1 MTENERQP
9 VRAFTVDET
18 AAGERLDKFLST
30 VCPDLTRSAA
40 ARVIEE
46 GGVLLDGAPG
56 NKKDKLRPGT
66 RVELRLPE
74 PKPMEVLPEHIPL
87 DVVYEDGDLL
97 VVNKPKGMVV
107 HPAPGNYTGT
117 LVNALLYHCGDS
129 LSGINGELRPGIV
142 HRIDRDTSGLII
154 AAKNDFAHVKLAEQ
168 LQDHTLARTY
178 RCIVTGNLREDTGT
192 VNAPIGRCPACRL

>member
-9 VRAFTVDET
+9 VRTFTVDET

-46 GGVLLDGAPG
+46 GGVLLDGSPG

-87 DVVYEDGDLL
+87 DVVYEDDDLL

-117 LVNALLYHCGDS
+117 LVNALLYYCGDS
-129 LSGINGELRPGIV
+129 LSGLGNL
-142 HRIDRDTSGLII
+142 IDRVLYGYVIDFIEPTFMQFAVFNIADCAVTCGGISFVLWLAVDLFRSGDG
-154 AAKNDFAHVKLAEQ
+154 KK
-168 LQDHTLARTY
+168 
-178 RCIVTGNLREDTGT
+178 GT
-192 VNAPIGRCPACRL
+192 THDGK

>member
-56 NKKDKLRPGT
+56 NKKDKLAR
-66 RVELRLPE
+66 
-74 PKPMEVLPEHIPL
+74 
-87 DVVYEDGDLL
+87 
-97 VVNKPKGMVV
+97 
-107 HPAPGNYTGT
+107 APGWS
-117 LVNALLYHCGDS
+117 C
-129 LSGINGELRPGIV
+129 
-142 HRIDRDTSGLII
+142 
-154 AAKNDFAHVKLAEQ
+154 
-168 LQDHTLARTY
+168 
-178 RCIVTGNLREDTGT
+178 
-192 VNAPIGRCPACRL
+192 ACRSQSPWRCCRRISP

>member
-56 NKKDKLRPGT
+56 WS
-66 RVELRLPE
+66 
-74 PKPMEVLPEHIPL
+74 
-87 DVVYEDGDLL
+87 
-97 VVNKPKGMVV
+97 
-107 HPAPGNYTGT
+107 
-117 LVNALLYHCGDS
+117 C
-129 LSGINGELRPGIV
+129 
-142 HRIDRDTSGLII
+142 
-154 AAKNDFAHVKLAEQ
+154 
-168 LQDHTLARTY
+168 
-178 RCIVTGNLREDTGT
+178 
-192 VNAPIGRCPACRL
+192 ACRSQNPWRCCRSISP

>member
-56 NKKDKLRPGT
+56 NKKTSCAR
-66 RVELRLPE
+66 
-74 PKPMEVLPEHIPL
+74 
-87 DVVYEDGDLL
+87 
-97 VVNKPKGMVV
+97 
-107 HPAPGNYTGT
+107 APGWSC
-117 LVNALLYHCGDS
+117 VCRS
-129 LSGINGELRPGIV
+129 QSPW
-142 HRIDRDTSGLII
+142 
-154 AAKNDFAHVKLAEQ
+154 
-168 LQDHTLARTY
+168 
-178 RCIVTGNLREDTGT
+178 RC
-192 VNAPIGRCPACRL
+192 CRSISP

>member
-9 VRAFTVDET
+9 VRAFTVNET

-46 GGVLLDGAPG
+46 GGVLLDGSPG

-87 DVVYEDGDLL
+87 DVVYEDDDLL
-97 VVNKPKGMVV
+97 VV
-107 HPAPGNYTGT
+107 APGNYTGT
-117 LVNALLYHCGDS
+117 LVNALLYYCGDS
-129 LSGINGELRPGIV
+129 LSGVGGVIRPGIV
-142 HRIDRDTSGLII
+142 HRIDKDTSGLLMV
-154 AAKNDFAHVKLAEQ
+154 AKNDFAHV
-168 LQDHTLARTY
+168 DLARQIQEHSFHRAY
-178 RCIVTGNLREDTGT
+178 QAV
-192 VNAPIGRCPACRL
+192 V

>member
-66 RVELRLPE
+66 RVELRLPDHAAHTA
-74 PKPMEVLPEHIPL
+74 KGVTAVVQQRVHQRAGIIPRCR
-87 DVVYEDGDLL
+87 
-97 VVNKPKGMVV
+97 V
-107 HPAPGNYTGT
+107 H
-117 LVNALLYHCGDS
+117 H
-129 LSGINGELRPGIV
+129 
-142 HRIDRDTSGLII
+142 
-154 AAKNDFAHVKLAEQ
+154 
-168 LQDHTLARTY
+168 HTLGL
-178 RCIVTGNLREDTGT
+178 VHHL
-192 VNAPIGRCPACRL
+192 

>member
-56 NKKDKLRPGT
+56 TKKDKLRPGP

-117 LVNALLYHCGDS
+117 LVNALLYYCGDS
-129 LSGINGELRPGIV
+129 LSGV
-142 HRIDRDTSGLII
+142 
-154 AAKNDFAHVKLAEQ
+154 AA
-168 LQDHTLARTY
+168 
-178 RCIVTGNLREDTGT
+178 
-192 VNAPIGRCPACRL
+192 

>member
-74 PKPMEVLPEHIPL
+74 PKPIEVLPEHIPL
-87 DVVYEDGDLL
+87 DVVYEDGVMKLMNRQAFAGSVATTDRLL
-97 VVNKPKGMVV
+97 RVAAGAGIPWTEALQMLTISPAKRIGLEKTKGRLAAGYDADMV
-107 HPAPGNYTGT
+107 
-117 LVNALLYHCGDS
+117 LLDNR
-129 LSGINGELRPGIV
+129 LE
-142 HRIDRDTSGLII
+142 
-154 AAKNDFAHVKLAEQ
+154 
-168 LQDHTLARTY
+168 
-178 RCIVTGNLREDTGT
+178 VTGVVSG
-192 VNAPIGRCPACRL
+192 GRIIRWERNV

>member
-46 GGVLLDGAPG
+46 GGVLLDGSPG

-66 RVELRLPE
+66 RWSC
-74 PKPMEVLPEHIPL
+74 
-87 DVVYEDGDLL
+87 
-97 VVNKPKGMVV
+97 
-107 HPAPGNYTGT
+107 A
-117 LVNALLYHCGDS
+117 CGS
-129 LSGINGELRPGIV
+129 QSPW
-142 HRIDRDTSGLII
+142 
-154 AAKNDFAHVKLAEQ
+154 
-168 LQDHTLARTY
+168 
-178 RCIVTGNLREDTGT
+178 RC
-192 VNAPIGRCPACRL
+192 CRSISP

>member
-74 PKPMEVLPEHIPL
+74 PSPWR
-87 DVVYEDGDLL
+87 
-97 VVNKPKGMVV
+97 
-107 HPAPGNYTGT
+107 
-117 LVNALLYHCGDS
+117 CC
-129 LSGINGELRPGIV
+129 R
-142 HRIDRDTSGLII
+142 RIS
-154 AAKNDFAHVKLAEQ
+154 
-168 LQDHTLARTY
+168 
-178 RCIVTGNLREDTGT
+178 
-192 VNAPIGRCPACRL
+192 P

>member
-66 RVELRLPE
+66 RWS
-74 PKPMEVLPEHIPL
+74 
-87 DVVYEDGDLL
+87 
-97 VVNKPKGMVV
+97 
-107 HPAPGNYTGT
+107 
-117 LVNALLYHCGDS
+117 C
-129 LSGINGELRPGIV
+129 
-142 HRIDRDTSGLII
+142 
-154 AAKNDFAHVKLAEQ
+154 
-168 LQDHTLARTY
+168 
-178 RCIVTGNLREDTGT
+178 
-192 VNAPIGRCPACRL
+192 ACRSQSPWRCCRRISP

>member
-74 PKPMEVLPEHIPL
+74 PKPC
-87 DVVYEDGDLL
+87 
-97 VVNKPKGMVV
+97 
-107 HPAPGNYTGT
+107 
-117 LVNALLYHCGDS
+117 LLYTS
-129 LSGINGELRPGIV
+129 PSPR
-142 HRIDRDTSGLII
+142 DRSVSRMPSS
-154 AAKNDFAHVKLAEQ
+154 A
-168 LQDHTLARTY
+168 
-178 RCIVTGNLREDTGT
+178 
-192 VNAPIGRCPACRL
+192 

>member
-9 VRAFTVDET
+9 VRTFIVDET

-74 PKPMEVLPEHIPL
+74 PKPMEVLPEFPMQNFPKIFPNISS
-87 DVVYEDGDLL
+87 LL
-97 VVNKPKGMVV
+97 ICPVISPK
-107 HPAPGNYTGT
+107 
-117 LVNALLYHCGDS
+117 
-129 LSGINGELRPGIV
+129 
-142 HRIDRDTSGLII
+142 
-154 AAKNDFAHVKLAEQ
+154 
-168 LQDHTLARTY
+168 
-178 RCIVTGNLREDTGT
+178 
-192 VNAPIGRCPACRL
+192 

>member
-56 NKKDKLRPGT
+56 NKKDKLRPGGGVRQRDRRQRHGVPT
-66 RVELRLPE
+66 HRSQSQGSQKNGGDPTEQQAG
-74 PKPMEVLPEHIPL
+74 HHPL
-87 DVVYEDGDLL
+87 
-97 VVNKPKGMVV
+97 
-107 HPAPGNYTGT
+107 
-117 LVNALLYHCGDS
+117 
-129 LSGINGELRPGIV
+129 
-142 HRIDRDTSGLII
+142 
-154 AAKNDFAHVKLAEQ
+154 
-168 LQDHTLARTY
+168 
-178 RCIVTGNLREDTGT
+178 
-192 VNAPIGRCPACRL
+192 

>member
-74 PKPMEVLPEHIPL
+74 PKPMEVLPENIPL

-117 LVNALLYHCGDS
+117 LVNALAVL
-129 LSGINGELRPGIV
+129 LR
-142 HRIDRDTSGLII
+142 
-154 AAKNDFAHVKLAEQ
+154 
-168 LQDHTLARTY
+168 
-178 RCIVTGNLREDTGT
+178 
-192 VNAPIGRCPACRL
+192 

>member
-46 GGVLLDGAPG
+46 GGVLLNGAPG

-87 DVVYEDGDLL
+87 DVVYEDPRVWWCTRHRGII
-97 VVNKPKGMVV
+97 
-107 HPAPGNYTGT
+107 PA
-117 LVNALLYHCGDS
+117 
-129 LSGINGELRPGIV
+129 RW
-142 HRIDRDTSGLII
+142 
-154 AAKNDFAHVKLAEQ
+154 
-168 LQDHTLARTY
+168 
-178 RCIVTGNLREDTGT
+178 
-192 VNAPIGRCPACRL
+192 

>member
-66 RVELRLPE
+66 RVELRSPDPSCNPYLAFA
-74 PKPMEVLPEHIPL
+74 VCLAAGL
-87 DVVYEDGDLL
+87 DGIE
-97 VVNKPKGMVV
+97 KGMTP
-107 HPAPGNYTGT
+107 PAEITENIYAMDAAARKAHGIESLPGSLEEALRALEADQLILDTLGEHVAANYLTGKWREWDEYRT
-117 LVNALLYHCGDS
+117 RVSSWEREKYI
-129 LSGINGELRPGIV
+129 IN
-142 HRIDRDTSGLII
+142 
-154 AAKNDFAHVKLAEQ
+154 
-168 LQDHTLARTY
+168 Y
-178 RCIVTGNLREDTGT
+178 
-192 VNAPIGRCPACRL
+192 